1 MIGIVGGVGS
11 GKSSLVAAL
20 AGLHLQI
27 IDADQLGHQQLLRPH
42 VRTALIDH
50 FGPQILAD
58 SGEIHRPALAA
69 LVFGDSAAQQASRET
84 LNQIVRPGIRR
95 EILQQLRNVP
105 PQIDA
110 VVLDAA
116 LLLEAGLDQLCD
128 LLIFIDTPE
137 QLRHQRT
144 AATRGWSAE
153 ELHRRERSQWP
164 LERKRA
170 ACSHSIDNS
179 GAFSSTVSQLQQI
192 LQHFL
197 HHPKTSS
204 PAP

>member
-1 MIGIVGGVGS
+1 VIGIVGGVGS
-11 GKSSLVAAL
+11 GKSSIV
-20 AGLHLQI
+20 AGLSGFQLQI
-27 IDADQLGHQQLLRPH
+27 IDADQIGHQQLLLPH
-42 VRTALIDH
+42 VRDALVEH
-50 FGPQILAD
+50 FGPQILAA
-58 SGEIHRPALAA
+58 SGEILRPALAA
-69 LVFGDSAAQQASRET
+69 LVFGDTAAQEASRKT
-84 LNQIVRPGIRR
+84 LNQIVRPGIRK
-95 EILQQLRNVP
+95 EILQQLQNIP

-137 QLRHQRT
+137 PLRRQRT

-164 LERKRA
+164 LEQKRA

-179 GAFSSTVSQLQQI
+179 GSFSDTVTQLQQI
-192 LQHFL
+192 LLQFL
-197 HHPKTSS
+197 HRPDTSS